1 MACSCQ
7 ASLFSLSLLA
17 GFLQVLSQGAV
28 FSGRR
33 QADGVFL
40 RSKRA
45 NSFLVEEILQG
56 NLERECYEE
65 LCSYE
70 EAREYFEDTAKT
82 DAFWT
87 VYYDGD
93 QCKPNPCLHDGNCT
107 DKMGGFHCSCSPPH
121 YGTVCELEP
130 AECPTEGPA
139 ACHQF
144 CSLSS
149 DSFSCSCTAGF
160 KLQTDG
166 KSCLPDVKFPCGQTS
181 SSFDEL
187 YRTRPTCHHGNCP
200 WQVSVTDSRGVELC
214 RGVVLG
220 RRSVLTAASC
230 LFLSADPD
238 RRPSSLHVVTAVVL
252 PVQSLYMHSRFRR
265 DHHDNDLVLL
275 QLARPLPFGPAL
287 FHACLPIKDFSE
299 NVLMRS
305 GRGGLVGGP
314 QSGRVTYLTLDECRS
329 QLDLSHPISNKM
341 FCMRGQHE
349 AHGSQNDPQGRDGGV
364 GQNETERHIGTR
376 AQTGRAHRDE
386 SQGSANGAPVSQQSQ
401 NKTQGSQNGTQSQNG
416 APQSQDGDK
425 APRNQSRSESQ
436 SPSESEVRRDDLL
449 PGTPVATEHK
459 GTVFVTG
466 LLISSH
472 AGRGER
478 GGRGLVFTKLSRHLA
493 WLRQRLELTED
504 HMTSQVSQLPEH
516 R

>member
-1 MACSCQ
+1 MQRSE
-7 ASLFSLSLLA
+7 
-17 GFLQVLSQGAV
+17 VI
-28 FSGRR
+28 GRR

-121 YGTVCELEP
+121 YGTP

-166 KSCLPDVKFPCGQTS
+166 KSCLPDGQ
-181 SSFDEL
+181 DCL
-187 YRTRPTCHHGNCP
+187 
-200 WQVSVTDSRGVELC
+200 SVC
-214 RGVVLG
+214 
-220 RRSVLTAASC
+220 
-230 LFLSADPD
+230 LSATALGVSIKNIKGAG
-238 RRPSSLHVVTAVVL
+238 RIVSIGCCLVHELHVPCSREQHNNTHSVVL

-376 AQTGRAHRDE
+376 
-386 SQGSANGAPVSQQSQ
+386 
-401 NKTQGSQNGTQSQNG
+401 
-416 APQSQDGDK
+416 
-425 APRNQSRSESQ
+425 
-436 SPSESEVRRDDLL
+436 VRRDDLL